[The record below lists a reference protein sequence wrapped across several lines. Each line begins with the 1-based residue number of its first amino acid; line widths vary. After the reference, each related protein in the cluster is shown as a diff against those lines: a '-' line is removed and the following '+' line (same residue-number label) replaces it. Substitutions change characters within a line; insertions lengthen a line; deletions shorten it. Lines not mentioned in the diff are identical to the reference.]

1 MMTDIEPPRSGT
13 AKWRKLLVQLAI
25 GLIFGGLVGY
35 GAGHLAGGYAEARGV
50 EELPLSAEIA
60 GLVAVIYIL
69 VATIVL
75 AGAVSPVLGA
85 KLLNV
90 EDADEVREMQPQFVS
105 SGMAMLL
112 WGVALLGLV
121 LAAPVGPLDASVAL
135 AIGAGGLL
143 SGLWFAF
150 RSYRQAD
157 ELILAMNLEAGALT
171 YGLVLLVVGGW
182 AMVAHLG
189 YVAGPEPLDLLT
201 LFYVLV
207 LLASF
212 IAVGR
217 RGMLM
222 PR

>member
-1 MMTDIEPPRSGT
+1 MLI
-13 AKWRKLLVQLAI
+13 QLTI

-35 GAGHLAGGYAEARGV
+35 GVGHMAGGYAEARGV
-50 EELPLSAEIA
+50 DELPLSAEIA

-69 VATIVL
+69 IATIVL
-75 AGAVSPVLGA
+75 TGALSPKLGA

-90 EDADEVREMQPQFVS
+90 EDADEVREMQAQFVS
-105 SGMAMLL
+105 SGLAMLL
-112 WGVALLGLV
+112 WGFALLGLV
-121 LAAPVGPLDASVAL
+121 LAAPVGPLDPAVAL

-143 SGLWFAF
+143 SGTWFAV

-157 ELILAMNLEAGALT
+157 ELMLAMNLEAGALT

-182 AMVAHLG
+182 AMGAHLG
-189 YVAGPEPLDLLT
+189 YVTAPQPLDLLT

-207 LLASF
+207 LLATF
-212 IAVGR
+212 IVVGR